1 MASTGN
7 PSAGMGHK
15 AAGNETKKS
24 KKRSRKESMA
34 ENPKVPTVKSKKRS
48 RKESMDENP
57 RENSTFS
64 WMFADFCRSLS

>member
-1 MASTGN
+1 
-7 PSAGMGHK
+7 
-15 AAGNETKKS
+15 
-24 KKRSRKESMA
+24 MA